1 MRYWSYV
8 LVNMCLRSIA
18 WPLVT
23 INHGSEHLLFTFC
36 LVIVDRSVVQVA
48 LLKDDVDGRVS
59 RWRRW
64 WVSGPESNAWDIFT
78 LTCEFGWNK
87 MKEFWSGD
95 QVRDWEYM
103 SEVVVKWPACS
114 LSTTTIQVQ
123 ISLKLTVFSV
133 KFVLEKTKINKKRSG
148 LAH

>member
-78 LTCEFGWNK
+78 LTCEFGCNK

-95 QVRDWEYM
+95 QVRDLEYM
-103 SEVVVKWPACS
+103 SEVVVSMLTFYYDNPSANLAEAYSFFCKICAWKNKNKQKEVGVGP
-114 LSTTTIQVQ
+114 
-123 ISLKLTVFSV
+123 LK
-133 KFVLEKTKINKKRSG
+133 
-148 LAH
+148 